1 MPAGYTEGMERSD
14 RRRTR
19 SPRPPTRESVL
30 AHAAEYLATRTSSRQ
45 HLRRLLLR
53 RATRA
58 NSQCEVEQR
67 VDAAHIAAWVD
78 AALDDAE
85 RRRLIDDD
93 RYAVDKARQLARRG
107 VSDAGVRARLG
118 AKGVA
123 AAAVDD
129 ALNEL
134 GSRDARGRVAAFA
147 LARRRRL
154 GPYRPEEE
162 RAEKRDSDRAILGRA
177 GFPWGIAT
185 AVIAASLEDAEDAL
199 AGLR

>member
-1 MPAGYTEGMERSD
+1 MERTERSA

-19 SPRPPTRESVL
+19 APRPPSRESVE

-58 NSQCEVEQR
+58 NALCEVEHR
-67 VDAAHIAAWVD
+67 VEAVDIASWVD
-78 AALDDAE
+78 TTLDE
-85 RRRLIDDD
+85 VVRRRLIDDE

-107 VSDAGVRARLG
+107 VSDAGVRVRLA

-123 AAAVDD
+123 SEAVDD
-129 ALNEL
+129 ALEEL
-134 GSRDARGRVAAFA
+134 GPRDARGRVAAFA

-154 GPYRPEEE
+154 GPFRVEED
-162 RAEKRDSDRAILGRA
+162 RAERRDADRAILGRA
-177 GFPWGIAT
+177 GFSWSVAT
-185 AVIAASLEDAEDAL
+185 AVIAASLEDAEEAL
-199 AGLR
+199 AALR